1 MKPGDLIRV
10 NEHLLGGDG
19 SLFAIYLGEIRDPH
33 YGTLARVLLTSRKIT
48 NLHFA
53 HLREL

>member
-1 MKPGDLIRV
+1 MKRGDLIRV
-10 NEHLLGGDG
+10 NEHLLGGGG
-19 SLFAIYLGEIRDPH
+19 SSFAIYLGEFRDPH
-33 YGTLARVLLTSRKIT
+33 HGVLARVLLTSSKII